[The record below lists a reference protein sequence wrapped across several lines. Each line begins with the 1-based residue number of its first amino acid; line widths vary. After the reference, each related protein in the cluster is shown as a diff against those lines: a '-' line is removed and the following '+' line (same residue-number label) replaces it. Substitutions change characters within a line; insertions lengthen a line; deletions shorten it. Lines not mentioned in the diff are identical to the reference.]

1 VKSKGRSREGGFFQA
16 FPLSASSKGVWVESA
31 SERRRPVGIASVEGF
46 PVSDALR
53 KIEESGVED
62 VTPSDEGIVER
73 VRNGEAEAFEVLV
86 RRWEPRIYRL
96 ALRLLEHPEDA
107 REVTQE
113 TFLAAFRKLHQFRG
127 RARFSSWL
135 YRIALNCCYDRLRER
150 RVAPVPLEEADGIV
164 AEEKVLGQIHKK
176 QVAERVRRAVRA
188 LPLEM
193 RQVIILKE
201 YEGLTFEEIAEI
213 LDIPVSTAKT
223 RLYAGL
229 DHLRKRLEWLKEAL

>member
-1 VKSKGRSREGGFFQA
+1 ME
-16 FPLSASSKGVWVESA
+16 L
-31 SERRRPVGIASVEGF
+31 
-46 PVSDALR
+46 
-53 KIEESGVED
+53 
-62 VTPSDEGIVER
+62 SDECIVER
-73 VRNGEAEAFEVLV
+73 VRNGEAEAFEALV
-86 RRWEPRIYRL
+86 KRWEDRIYRL
-96 ALRLLEHPEDA
+96 AMRLLGHPEDA

-150 RVAPVPLEEADGIV
+150 RVEPLPLEEADGV
-164 AEEKVLGQIHKK
+164 TTEERVLGQIHRK
-176 QVAERVRRAVRA
+176 QVAERVRRAVHA
-188 LPLEM
+188 LPIEM
-193 RQVIILKE
+193 RQVLILKE

-229 DHLRKRLEWLKEAL
+229 DHLRKRLEWLKDAL

>member
-1 VKSKGRSREGGFFQA
+1 M
-16 FPLSASSKGVWVESA
+16 SA
-31 SERRRPVGIASVEGF
+31 RGI
-46 PVSDALR
+46 
-53 KIEESGVED
+53 ESGSLGL
-62 VTPSDEGIVER
+62 SDEQIVER
-73 VRNGEAEAFEVLV
+73 TRNGEAEAFGALV
-86 RRWEPRIYRL
+86 RRWEGRIY
-96 ALRLLEHPEDA
+96 ALTLRMLGHPEDA

-113 TFLAAFRKLHQFRG
+113 TFLTAFRKLHQFRG

-150 RVAPVPLEEADGIV
+150 RVNPVPLQEAENIV
-164 AEEKVLGQIHKK
+164 AEEKILSQIQRK
-176 QVAERVRRAVRA
+176 QVAERVRRAVEA

-193 RQVIILKE
+193 RQVILLKE

-229 DHLRKRLEWLKEAL
+229 DHLRKRLERLKDAL

>member
-1 VKSKGRSREGGFFQA
+1 MDFSMRNASRIIEG
-16 FPLSASSKGVWVESA
+16 
-31 SERRRPVGIASVEGF
+31 
-46 PVSDALR
+46 
-53 KIEESGVED
+53 SGAED
-62 VTPSDEGIVER
+62 VELSDECIVER
-73 VRNGEAEAFEVLV
+73 VRNGEAEAFEALV
-86 RRWEPRIYRL
+86 KRWEDRIYRL
-96 ALRLLEHPEDA
+96 AMRLLGHPEDA

-150 RVAPVPLEEADGIV
+150 RVEPLPLEEADGV
-164 AEEKVLGQIHKK
+164 TTEERVLGQIHRK
-176 QVAERVRRAVRA
+176 QVAERVRRAVHA
-188 LPLEM
+188 LPIEM
-193 RQVIILKE
+193 RQVLILKE

-229 DHLRKRLEWLKEAL
+229 DHLRKRLEWLKDAL

>member
-1 VKSKGRSREGGFFQA
+1 MWRAVADFPVTDALRRREGGGA
-16 FPLSASSKGVWVESA
+16 
-31 SERRRPVGIASVEGF
+31 
-46 PVSDALR
+46 
-53 KIEESGVED
+53 ED
-62 VTPSDEGIVER
+62 VALSDECIVER
-73 VRNGEAEAFEVLV
+73 VRQGEVEAFGTLV
-86 RRWEPRIYRL
+86 GRWENRIYRL

-150 RVAPVPLEEADGIV
+150 RVEPIPLEEAESIA

-176 QVAERVRRAVRA
+176 QVAERVRRALHA
-188 LPLEM
+188 LPVEM

-201 YEGLTFEEIAEI
+201 YEELTFEEIAEI

-229 DHLRKRLEWLKEAL
+229 DHLRKRLEWLKDAL

>member
-1 VKSKGRSREGGFFQA
+1 MWRAVA
-16 FPLSASSKGVWVESA
+16 D
-31 SERRRPVGIASVEGF
+31 F
-46 PVSDALR
+46 PVTDALR
-53 KIEESGVED
+53 RREGSGAED
-62 VTPSDEGIVER
+62 VALSDECIVER
-73 VRNGEAEAFEVLV
+73 VRQGEVEAFGTLV
-86 RRWEPRIYRL
+86 GRWENRIYRL

-150 RVAPVPLEEADGIV
+150 RVEPIPLEEAESIA

-176 QVAERVRRAVRA
+176 QVAERVRRALHA
-188 LPLEM
+188 LPVEM

-201 YEGLTFEEIAEI
+201 YEELTFEEIAEI

-229 DHLRKRLEWLKEAL
+229 DHLRKRLEWLKDAL

>member
-1 VKSKGRSREGGFFQA
+1 MREQAHPSRIASAMAFPGREGM
-16 FPLSASSKGVWVESA
+16 
-31 SERRRPVGIASVEGF
+31 GIIEG
-46 PVSDALR
+46 DGMEL
-53 KIEESGVED
+53 
-62 VTPSDEGIVER
+62 SDEHIVER
-73 VRNGEAEAFEVLV
+73 ARNGETEAFGILV
-86 RRWEPRIYRL
+86 TRWERRIYSL
-96 ALRLLEHPEDA
+96 ALRLLDHPEDA

-127 RARFSSWL
+127 RSRFSSWL

-150 RVAPVPLEEADGIV
+150 RAEPVALEEADGLT
-164 AEEKVLGQIHKK
+164 AEEQVLDRIQHKQI
-176 QVAERVRRAVRA
+176 AERVRRAVRA

-229 DHLRKRLEWLKEAL
+229 DQLRKRLERWKDAL

>member
-1 VKSKGRSREGGFFQA
+1 ME
-16 FPLSASSKGVWVESA
+16 L
-31 SERRRPVGIASVEGF
+31 
-46 PVSDALR
+46 
-53 KIEESGVED
+53 
-62 VTPSDEGIVER
+62 SDEAIAER
-73 VRNGEAEAFEVLV
+73 ARNGEPEAFGLLV
-86 RRWEPRIYRL
+86 KRWESRVYGL
-96 ALRLLEHPEDA
+96 ALRMLGHPEDA
-107 REVTQE
+107 RDVAQE

-150 RVAPVPLEEADGIV
+150 RTEPAPLEEAEDP
-164 AEEKVLGQIHKK
+164 ATEEKVLSRIHQK

-193 RQVIILKE
+193 RQVLILKE

-229 DHLRKRLEWLKEAL
+229 NHLRKRLQWLKDAI

>member
-1 VKSKGRSREGGFFQA
+1 M
-16 FPLSASSKGVWVESA
+16 SA
-31 SERRRPVGIASVEGF
+31 RGI
-46 PVSDALR
+46 
-53 KIEESGVED
+53 ESGSLGL
-62 VTPSDEGIVER
+62 SDEQIVER
-73 VRNGEAEAFEVLV
+73 TRNGEAEAFGALV
-86 RRWEPRIYRL
+86 RRWEGRIY
-96 ALRLLEHPEDA
+96 ALTLRMLGHPEDA

-113 TFLAAFRKLHQFRG
+113 TFLTAFCKLHQFRG

-150 RVAPVPLEEADGIV
+150 RVNPVPLQEAENIV
-164 AEEKVLGQIHKK
+164 AEEKILSQIQRK
-176 QVAERVRRAVRA
+176 QVAERVRRAVEA

-193 RQVIILKE
+193 RQVILLKE

-229 DHLRKRLEWLKEAL
+229 DHLRKRLERLKDAL